1 MSGLASKRSS
11 VGADISVPAKKKKAV
26 YSDIPASDI
35 VDRFGKEKLI
45 GRCKL
50 LIHRNMARIALL
62 EARDLIDSPRRDSIE
77 AKLNLGQSVLAATEL
92 ADHLSDSLDGEK
104 MAEFCDFVENQ
115 AGKSSVQLLKFAKE
129 LRDCIVYLA
138 STNQTVL
145 TESVV
150 SPAPTLT
157 THPSNEQVL
166 PKASVLPEPPTSL
179 PDPATSELAEVSL
192 PPLVEFLLNN
202 EDLLEKLYPADGGSS
217 EESEVA
223 DVGTNSDVYPMTKYP
238 RGPAIII
245 SNENF
250 ITMDGRPGTARDM
263 NALKH
268 LFTNSGF
275 ETTTHTDLT
284 AAEMKQTLKT
294 LAGRNLTKAQ
304 CVVVAI
310 LTHGGEGGILYGVD
324 GKGVKVEELANLF
337 AGKNCRSLAGKP
349 KLFFIQACRGVN
361 RDRGVEECEADGIS
375 SPVPEP
381 VKSTGTDVADEAKTL
396 PSHADFL
403 FSYSTIE
410 GYAAFRN
417 TVNGSWY
424 IRDLIDVFSKDASKE
439 HLTDMLTKVN
449 QKISERK
456 TAKGY
461 KQTSSKE
468 DSLRK
473 KLFFPPAEEHLVD
486 HPSPR
491 GCVVS

>member
-1 MSGLASKRSS
+1 M
-11 VGADISVPAKKKKAV
+11 
-26 YSDIPASDI
+26 
-35 VDRFGKEKLI
+35 
-45 GRCKL
+45 
-50 LIHRNMARIALL
+50 
-62 EARDLIDSPRRDSIE
+62 
-77 AKLNLGQSVLAATEL
+77 
-92 ADHLSDSLDGEK
+92 
-104 MAEFCDFVENQ
+104 
-115 AGKSSVQLLKFAKE
+115 
-129 LRDCIVYLA
+129 
-138 STNQTVL
+138 
-145 TESVV
+145 
-150 SPAPTLT
+150 
-157 THPSNEQVL
+157 
-166 PKASVLPEPPTSL
+166 
-179 PDPATSELAEVSL
+179 

-202 EDLLEKLYPADGGSS
+202 EDLLERLYPTDGGSS

-284 AAEMKQTLKT
+284 AAKMTQTLET
-294 LAGRNLTKAQ
+294 LAGRNHTKAQ

-375 SPVPEP
+375 SSVPEP
-381 VKSTGTDVADEAKTL
+381 VKSTGTDVADEAKKL

-417 TVNGSWY
+417 TVYGSWY

-439 HLTDMLTKVN
+439 HLSDMLTKVN
-449 QKISERK
+449 QKISGRK
-456 TAKGY
+456 TVEGGY
-461 KQTSSKE
+461 KQTSSFV
-468 DSLRK
+468 SRLTK
-473 KLFFPPAEEHLVD
+473 KLYFPPVEEHLVD
-486 HPSPR
+486 HQSPC
-491 GCVVS
+491 GCIVS